1 MQTLRNKVTREIDPF
16 EFMLDAFI
24 DNQQDF
30 ASYVEDRNTL
40 YDETVNRNIFI
51 KIWKGYQFV
60 TKINKEGKPYK
71 IVTKYVR
78 LNDDSNDLPINKIQ
92 ENGPEQS
99 PSSRDI

>member
-1 MQTLRNKVTREIDPF
+1 MQTLRNDMGKIDPF

-30 ASYVEDRNTL
+30 ASYVEDRNNL
-40 YDETVNRNIFI
+40 YDETVNKNIFV

-60 TKINKEGKPYK
+60 NKINAEGKPYK

-78 LNDDSNDLPINKIQ
+78 LKDDGNDMAINKIQ
-92 ENGPEQS
+92 GHGSGESTAEG
-99 PSSRDI
+99 